1 MTKVVAKLA
10 WLVTCSLA
18 GGCGGGLSKEAES
31 SLDAPVDMYAGASKI
46 AIHRPASAGM
56 RLHVQGVLRKNRRFT
71 ATANGFVAGQQTS
84 YLQLAYDLNKTM
96 LEVDAWGNAKRVR
109 YDVGSIESTDADLP
123 PLSGLVRGQV
133 VRLRGDD
140 EAQPYVSGGQRFDF
154 ERFGDGPR
162 VSMLS
167 GTLTEVERSALTD
180 PFGPGYELWFEGEL
194 GRLFGPHEPQREGAE
209 WDVDLELAKQ
219 LLAVGGE
226 LEAPTSVSGKAQFVG
241 LEKAGEV
248 QVQRVEAWIK
258 GEGGVRMPEKRKI
271 HANINRV
278 EVKYVGLFP
287 VDPKLPPVE
296 HDWSLHAKGHV
307 VLESGDALG
316 DVQFD
321 SKVEHQSR
329 VLEVRR

>member
-1 MTKVVAKLA
+1 MVVR
-10 WLVTCSLA
+10 LVWLA
-18 GGCGGGLSKEAES
+18 GCLLASGCGGGLSKEAES

-46 AIHRPASAGM
+46 SIHRPVSAGM

-71 ATANGFVAGQQTS
+71 ATANGFVAGQQTN

-96 LEVDAWGNAKRVR
+96 LEVDAAGNATRVR
-109 YDVGSIESTDADLP
+109 YDVSSIESTDADLP
-123 PLSGLVRGQV
+123 PLAGLGRGQV
-133 VRLRGDD
+133 VRLQGDD
-140 EAQPYVSGGQRFDF
+140 KPQSYTSGGQIFDF
-154 ERFGDGPR
+154 ERLGEGPK
-162 VSMLS
+162 VSMISGKLS
-167 GTLTEVERSALTD
+167 EVERLALTD

-194 GRLFGPHEPQREGAE
+194 GRLFGPKDPQREGAE
-209 WDVDLELAKQ
+209 WDVDLALAQQ
-219 LLAVGGE
+219 LLALGGE
-226 LEAPTSVSGKAQFVG
+226 LEAPTHVSGKATFVG

-258 GEGGVRMPEKRKI
+258 GEGGVRLTEKRKI

-278 EVKYVGLFP
+278 DVKYVGLFP

-296 HDWSLHAKGHV
+296 HDWSLHAKGHIV
-307 VLESGDALG
+307 MEVSDILG